1 MLLKFGV
8 ALSTLVELISSLDT
22 LICDAEMLKSAILIS
37 IESITILHN
46 LHLVRNSMFE
56 ILLKQ
61 GNDQLLAY

>member
-37 IESITILHN
+37 IESITILRN
-46 LHLVRNSMFE
+46 LRLVRNSMFE